1 MAIDSRAVLIATL
14 EIPGSGG
21 TKSTL
26 DGAGAQTFVG
36 PEMQG
41 FESIALVSDPANT
54 PVGTIT
60 VMVLA
65 DPSADQDAVANYVT
79 LQSPPATDVVLAEDK
94 AIVLTNLPFPALIF
108 RSSGTEDSILIFRVF
123 GARNK

>member
-14 EIPGSGG
+14 EIPAGA

-26 DGAGAQTFVG
+26 DGSGAQTFVG
-36 PEMQG
+36 REMQG
-41 FESIALVSDPANT
+41 FESIAVVADPANT
-54 PVGTIT
+54 VVGTIT

-65 DPSADQDAVANYVT
+65 NPSADHTAVANYVT
-79 LQSPPATDVVLAEDK
+79 LQSPPGTDVAIAEDK
-94 AIVLTNLPFPALIF
+94 AIVLTNLPFPALIL
-108 RSSGTEDSILIFRVF
+108 RSSGTEDSILIYRVF

>member
-14 EIPGSGG
+14 EIPSGA

-26 DGAGAQTFVG
+26 DGAGSETFVG
-36 PEMQG
+36 SEMQG

-54 PVGTIT
+54 VVGTIT
-60 VMVLA
+60 IMVLA
-65 DPSADQDAVANYVT
+65 DPTADHTVVANYVT

-108 RSSGTEDSILIFRVF
+108 RSGGTEDSILIFRVF